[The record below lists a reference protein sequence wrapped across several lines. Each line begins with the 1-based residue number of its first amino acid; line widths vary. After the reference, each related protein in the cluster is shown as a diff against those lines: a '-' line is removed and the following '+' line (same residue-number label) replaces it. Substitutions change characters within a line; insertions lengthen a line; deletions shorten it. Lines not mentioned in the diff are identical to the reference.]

1 MFKKD
6 KIQLILLFILLLL
19 ISSYF
24 FKDLKKE
31 LEEYYEKL
39 VLILNFSYSNCKSN
53 RLIFYLFS
61 FYSIFRY

>member
-31 LEEYYEKL
+31 LEEYYEKISFNIKFL
-39 VLILNFSYSNCKSN
+39 
-53 RLIFYLFS
+53 LFEL
-61 FYSIFRY
+61 